1 MSMKYIIK
9 PAATLL
15 ITAVIT
21 VTALSIVYSFTKEPI
36 EKQKR
41 KTQETAMKEVLPQA
55 SEYRDMQAEK
65 TGSIVAVYGGYA
77 NGDLV
82 GFVVELSPE
91 GYSGKIDLM
100 VGISAIEEKITG
112 MRVLRHSETPGLG
125 ANAVKEDFYRRY
137 DNRALVSLGVVRA
150 SPGENDI
157 QAITSSTITT
167 RAITGAVNEAIE
179 WYNQRGRQ

>member
-1 MSMKYIIK
+1 LKYIIK

-15 ITAVIT
+15 ITAVI
-21 VTALSIVYSFTKEPI
+21 VVAALSVVYSFTKDPI

-41 KTQETAMKEVLPQA
+41 KTQDAAMKEVLPQA
-55 SEYRDMQAEK
+55 SEYREIQIEK
-65 TGSIVAVYGGYA
+65 TGSIVAVYEGLSGGT
-77 NGDLV
+77 LE
-82 GFVVELSPE
+82 GFVVQLSPE

-100 VGISAIEEKITG
+100 VGISETDKKITG

-137 DNRALVSLGVVRA
+137 DNRALVPLGVARA
-150 SPGENDI
+150 APGENDI

-179 WYNQRGRQ
+179 WYNGRDQ